1 MARRGKLVESR
12 TYGWADEKERRPVT
26 TASLFRIA
34 SVSKPITAVGVL
46 KLVEKKKLALDD
58 LVFGKRGLLNR
69 VIRNPKGREGEISVE
84 HLLRHSA
91 GEPWGNAGADPMF
104 RWDLSGRELIRR
116 VHCGGADSNPATAKT
131 RIASRLSGR
140 RGNRINLDS
149 PRLAQRLS
157 STVFPTPWSNTAA
170 LPLAE
175 GVRRRLSVTVLS
187 LVAGPRST
195 AGKPDAMT
203 TFL

>member
-1 MARRGKLVESR
+1 MQARTLQWMAAVDFHMR
-12 TYGWADEKERRPVT
+12 TGVDPDHVRCCRECAAKE
-26 TASLFRIA
+26 AICSALRI
-34 SVSKPITAVGVL
+34 T
-46 KLVEKKKLALDD
+46 
-58 LVFGKRGLLNR
+58 
-69 VIRNPKGREGEISVE
+69 
-84 HLLRHSA
+84 
-91 GEPWGNAGADPMF
+91 
-104 RWDLSGRELIRR
+104 
-116 VHCGGADSNPATAKT
+116 HCGGAGSNPATAKT
-131 RIASRLSGR
+131 RIASRLCGR

-187 LVAGPRST
+187 LVSGPRST